1 VTARVLA
8 VDDQSVFLAIMREL
22 VDAADGLETVA
33 EAGSA
38 ERAIELAREIEP
50 DLVLMD
56 VWMSGTDGIA
66 AARAIK
72 ARRPETVVVL
82 TSTTHP
88 DDLPLA
94 GEDEVADAVIWKSH
108 LEPRL
113 LVDIWSRSRDQG
125 TSPSS

>member
-1 VTARVLA
+1 
-8 VDDQSVFLAIMREL
+8 
-22 VDAADGLETVA
+22 VDAADGLETVGEA
-33 EAGSA
+33 ESA

-56 VWMSGTDGIA
+56 VWMSGTDGIT

-88 DDLPLA
+88 DDLPLT
-94 GEDEVADAVIWKSH
+94 GEDRVADAVIWKSH

-113 LVDIWSRSRDQG
+113 LVEIWSRSRDQG
-125 TSPSS
+125 SSRSS

>member
-1 VTARVLA
+1 
-8 VDDQSVFLAIMREL
+8 
-22 VDAADGLETVA
+22 VDAADGLETVG

-56 VWMSGTDGIA
+56 VWMSGTDGIT

-88 DDLPLA
+88 DDLPLTGRTA
-94 GEDEVADAVIWKSH
+94 
-108 LEPRL
+108 
-113 LVDIWSRSRDQG
+113 SRTR
-125 TSPSS
+125 

>member
-1 VTARVLA
+1 LA
-8 VDDQSVFLAIMREL
+8 VDDQSAFLAVMREL
-22 VDAADGLETVA
+22 VDAADGLETVG
-33 EAGSA
+33 EADSA

-56 VWMSGTDGIA
+56 VWMAGTDGIA

-72 ARRPETVVVL
+72 ARRPATVVVL

-94 GEDEVADAVIWKSH
+94 GEDHVVDAVIWKGQ

-113 LVDIWSRSRDQG
+113 LEDIWCRSRDQG
-125 TSPSS
+125 SSPSF

>member
-1 VTARVLA
+1 LA
-8 VDDQSVFLAIMREL
+8 VDDQSAFLDVMREL
-22 VDAADGLETVA
+22 VDAADGLETVGEA
-33 EAGSA
+33 ESA

-56 VWMSGTDGIA
+56 VWMAGTDGIA

-72 ARRPETVVVL
+72 ACRPETVVVL

-94 GEDEVADAVIWKSH
+94 GEDPVADAVVWKSH

-113 LVDIWSRSRDQG
+113 LVDIWSRSRDQAS
-125 TSPSS
+125 SPSS

>member
-1 VTARVLA
+1 
-8 VDDQSVFLAIMREL
+8 MREL
-22 VDAADGLETVA
+22 VDAADGLETVG
-33 EAGSA
+33 EADSA

-72 ARRPETVVVL
+72 AGRPETVVVL

-94 GEDEVADAVIWKSH
+94 AEDDVVDAVIWKSH

-113 LVDIWSRSRDQG
+113 LVDIWSRSRDRD
-125 TSPSS
+125 SPPSS